1 MVDIQ
6 LGMNEGI
13 LLRTTDA
20 ARYDGK
26 NEIKLDEL
34 YLTNQNLICVYE
46 KSNGLFSKSETVV
59 DKIPLTSIGVVN
71 GVVNGVVQ
79 VEQVDDDDYGKTLQ
93 LIYANGRRE
102 LIEINTSSKKEYPK
116 WKAAINDR
124 SVF

>member
-71 GVVNGVVQ
+71 GVVQ